1 MAMDD
6 KELGPYEIFEIYR
19 KEWILLY
26 GKDDAALSFHKPTEL
41 LPMRH
46 TDGPLLPS
54 FVMPMDTM
62 EVFFIKVACLTGGDL
77 E

>member
-26 GKDDAALSFHKPTEL
+26 AEL